1 MFVKSEFEKTT
12 ILYKGSDE
20 VITAYIPSPETLVF
34 HWERAKTISDVWESM
49 TKTLHDTVEEGAYLY
64 SDHASTAM
72 DKIRDEARKWRK
84 RGIQLQTLV
93 RNQWDL
99 DYENLKK
106 DLNDIAKA
114 CREEREAQC
123 Q

>member
-1 MFVKSEFEKTT
+1 MFVKSEFNKKHGNSNEYFPTEKT
-12 ILYKGSDE
+12 
-20 VITAYIPSPETLVF
+20 LVY
-34 HWERAKTISDVWESM
+34 HWESGRTISDVYDRMNNAFKNTIDE
-49 TKTLHDTVEEGAYLY
+49 DGAVLY
-64 SDHASTAM
+64 CKCPRTAM

-106 DLNDIAKA
+106 DLNDIAA
-114 CREEREAQC
+114 AIREEREAA
-123 Q
+123 